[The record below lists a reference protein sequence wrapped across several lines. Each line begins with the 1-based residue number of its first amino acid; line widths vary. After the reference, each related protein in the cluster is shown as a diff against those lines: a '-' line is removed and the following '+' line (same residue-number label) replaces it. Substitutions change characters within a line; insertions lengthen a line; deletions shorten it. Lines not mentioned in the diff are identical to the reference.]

1 MFFYLSKLL
10 WFFLQPLNFAIFLLL
25 AGLAAAMFGW
35 RRLATAG
42 SVLAVL
48 ILVLSTWTELGAT
61 MIRPLEDRFPK
72 PPLPERVDGIIV
84 LGGGMEGAINAV
96 RGGYE
101 INGAGDRIVETAVL
115 AWRFPAAKIVISGG
129 TVQITVK
136 GEGDADSG
144 PRLLTALGVAADRLI
159 LENKSRNTYENAV
172 FTKELVAPKPGETWL
187 LVTSAY
193 HMPRAKALFDKAGF
207 PTVPWPVDYMT
218 SGTESIGS
226 LPPYNGVEVTT
237 TAVREWIG
245 LMAYW
250 LSGRIDRLF
259 PGPADAPGG

>member
-1 MFFYLSKLL
+1 MFFYLSKVL
-10 WFFLQPLNFAIFLLL
+10 WFFVQPLNLVIFLLL
-25 AGLAAAMFGW
+25 AGLVAAMFGR

-48 ILVLSTWTELGAT
+48 ILALSTWTELGAI
-61 MIRPLEDRFPK
+61 MISPLEDRFPM
-72 PPLPERVDGIIV
+72 PPLPQRVDGIIV
-84 LGGGMEGAINAV
+84 LGGGFEGAINAV

-101 INGAGDRIVETAVL
+101 INGAGDRIVEAAVL
-115 AWRFPAAKIVISGG
+115 ARRFPTAKIAISGG
-129 TVQITVK
+129 TVQMLVK

-144 PRLLTALGVAADRLI
+144 PRLLTALGVTGDRLI

-172 FTKELVAPKPGETWL
+172 LTKELVAPKPGETWL

-193 HMPRAKALFDKAGF
+193 HMPRATALFDKAGF

-218 SGTESIGS
+218 PGTESIGS
-226 LPPYNGVEVTT
+226 FPADNGLEVTT
-237 TAVREWIG
+237 TAIREWIG
-245 LMAYW
+245 LVAYW

-259 PGPADAPGG
+259 PGPDDGPGG